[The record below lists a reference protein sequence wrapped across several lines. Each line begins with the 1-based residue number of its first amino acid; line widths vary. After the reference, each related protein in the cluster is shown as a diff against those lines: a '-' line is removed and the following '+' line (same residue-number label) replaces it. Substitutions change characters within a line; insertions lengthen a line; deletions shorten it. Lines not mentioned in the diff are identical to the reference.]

1 MLYTVKLRFFSGNLD
16 VHFVDRPNSR
26 HFDGRPFRII
36 ENFLRRFLS
45 ETGNR
50 YSTSLDINS
59 LPAFQLLQ
67 GQPDELVGI
76 LLDQSLPLRGNP
88 DALLQV
94 SVRPHRQVGHH
105 MDQVLAHGSQ
115 VVQLAAPAFR
125 MGHGRHQARPF
136 EFFQPVG
143 KDAAGDLLLGV
154 QHVLVFVKA
163 GEHQV
168 ANDQQSPVI
177 ADDIQ
182 AAGDRA
188 AGTVFMFN
196 FGDHK

>member
-1 MLYTVKLRFFSGNLD
+1 MN
-16 VHFVDRPNSR
+16 
-26 HFDGRPFRII
+26 
-36 ENFLRRFLS
+36 
-45 ETGNR
+45 
-50 YSTSLDINS
+50 STSLDIGS
-59 LPAFQLLQ
+59 LPAFQFLQ
-67 GQPDELVGI
+67 GQPYEFAGI
-76 LLDQSLPLRGNP
+76 LFDQGLLLRWNP
-88 DALLQV
+88 DALPQMP
-94 SVRPHRQVGHH
+94 VRPHHHVGHH
-105 MDQVLAHGSQ
+105 RDQVLAHGSQ
-115 VVQLAAPAFR
+115 VVQLAAPALGV
-125 MGHGRHQARPF
+125 GHGRHQARPF
-136 EFFQPVG
+136 ELSQPVG
-143 KDAAGDLLLGV
+143 KNTAGYLLLGV